1 MFQVRQW
8 EIRTASYIDMQLIK
22 GLLFMFVQVIV
33 MTELNILLNVKKL
46 QTESLRLLA
55 KKSQVI
61 K

>member
-8 EIRTASYIDMQLIK
+8 EIRTASYTDMQLIK

>member
-8 EIRTASYIDMQLIK
+8 EIRTASYTDMQLIK
-22 GLLFMFVQVIV
+22 GFLFMFVQVIV
-33 MTELNILLNVKKL
+33 TELNILLNVKKL